1 MQAYILKSSSLNF
14 SMVETRAASWVPAA
28 LWKKKCQ
35 AWATTGLVLGS
46 VHLLKR
52 KRKRLNNTFSR
63 LLFSITEIMNTN
75 TCTKCILYQ
84 FTVRSCLFP
93 PLSVSLSLWKLFF
106 SSCGVYH
113 RYSRRHIS
121 STWKHLQTFV
131 SVPVCVYNK
140 YIHTSIYHPRHCW
153 KDFLVRLL
161 LFC

>member
-1 MQAYILKSSSLNF
+1 
-14 SMVETRAASWVPAA
+14 MVETRAASWVPAA

-35 AWATTGLVLGS
+35 AWATTGLVLGR
-46 VHLLKR
+46 VHLVKR

-63 LLFSITEIMNTN
+63 LLFSITEIINTN

-93 PLSVSLSLWKLFF
+93 PLYVSLLWKLF
-106 SSCGVYH
+106 SVPVECITGIADDT
-113 RYSRRHIS
+113 SRRRENIFKLLS
-121 STWKHLQTFV
+121 LY
-131 SVPVCVYNK
+131 PVCVYNK
-140 YIHTSIYHPRHCW
+140 YIHTSIYLPRHCW